1 MISLIRI
8 LLPFA
13 LIFWFASSSSAEI
26 FRWVDEKGKTHF
38 TDDRSKIPQ
47 QNKVASI
54 PTRTRSPKKQNI
66 SLNQFWDIYEEES
79 KNQSGVE
86 EDITEESVDSNE

>member
-1 MISLIRI
+1 MIPLIRI

-13 LIFWFASSSSAEI
+13 LILLFASSSSAEI

-47 QNKVASI
+47 NKVASV
-54 PTRTRSPKKQNI
+54 PTRTRSHKKQNI
-66 SLNQFWDIYEEES
+66 SLNRFWDIYEEES

>member
-1 MISLIRI
+1 MIALKRV

-13 LIFWFASSSSAEI
+13 LILLFASISSAEI
-26 FRWVDEKGKTHF
+26 FRWVDDKGKTHF

-47 QNKVASI
+47 KKVASVQS
-54 PTRTRSPKKQNI
+54 RTRSPKKQNI
-66 SLNQFWDIYEEES
+66 SLNRFWDIYEEERQ
-79 KNQSGVE
+79 NQSGME